1 MIHTFHVQSSPS
13 FKRLVLLRRR
23 FPTRPRDDDRR
34 DDGGEGG
41 ARVRNGRRARS

>member
-1 MIHTFHVQSSPS
+1 MQSSPS
-13 FKRLVLLRRR
+13 IKRLVLLLRRRR
-23 FPTRPRDDDRR
+23 FPTRPRMDDRR